1 MAISKLS
8 IALLL
13 LGTILLCSSSVK
25 SEEEEEASAVVVLD
39 NSNFTEEVGKHDFI
53 VVEFYAPWCGH
64 CKKLAPEYEKAAQVL
79 SKHNPPIIL
88 AKVDGS
94 DKMNK
99 PLVDKFNVKGFPTI
113 KIIKSKGEVEQEYK
127 GPRQSDGIVKYLKT
141 QAGPASI
148 EIKSEEDA
156 KSLVDDKS
164 ITIVGVFPEFSGSEF
179 DNFVALAEKL
189 RSEYTFGHTKD
200 AKILPH
206 GSSSVDGPFVRLF
219 KPFDEL
225 FSDFQEFEVD
235 GLEKFIEEAS
245 MPLVVIFDSDESNR
259 PYILRFFRS
268 PNVKAMFFTSFKS
281 EKLQDYKTEL
291 HKAAVEYKSK
301 NISFLL
307 GDPMTSQGAF
317 QFYGLREAWL
327 PLFMIQDKTNRKYLG
342 KNVEPDQISFWVK
355 EYMDGTLTPYKKSQP
370 IPETDDKPVKIVVGD
385 SFSDIVYESGKNGS
399 RLILIRVCNAVLLE
413 FYAPWCGHCK
423 KLDPIL
429 EEIAVAL
436 QNDENIVIAK
446 MDATLNDA
454 PDEFELSEFPTL
466 YFFSADKKMKVFEGG
481 RTVESI
487 TNFIKKHKFPPTAEP
502 ETTSETGADIEGV
515 AQPEAETVKDEL

>member
-1 MAISKLS
+1 MAMSKLS

-13 LGTILLCSSSVK
+13 LGTILLCSPSVK
-25 SEEEEEASAVVVLD
+25 SSEVEEEASPVVVLD
-39 NSNFTEEVGKHDFI
+39 NTNFTEEVGKHDFI

-79 SKHNPPIIL
+79 SKHDPPIIL

-94 DKMNK
+94 DKTNK
-99 PLVDKFNVKGFPTI
+99 PLTDKFNVKGFPTI

-148 EIKSEEDA
+148 EIKSAEDA

-164 ITIVGVFPEFSGSEF
+164 ISIVGVFPEFSGTEF
-179 DNFVALAEKL
+179 DNFIALSEKL
-189 RSEYTFGHTKD
+189 RSDYTFGHTKD

-206 GSSSVDGPFVRLF
+206 GDSSVDGPFVRLF

-235 GLEKFIEEAS
+235 ELEKFIEEAS

-259 PYILRFFRS
+259 PFILRFFRS
-268 PNVKAMFFTSFKS
+268 PNVKAMFFTSFQS
-281 EKLQDYKTEL
+281 DKLEDYKTEL

-307 GDPMTSQGAF
+307 GDPITSQGAF
-317 QFYGLREAWL
+317 QFYGLRDTWL

-342 KNVEPDQISFWVK
+342 KNVEPDQISFWIK

-370 IPETDDKPVKIVVGD
+370 IPETNDKPVKIVVGD
-385 SFSDIVYESGKNGS
+385 SFSDIVYESGKN
-399 RLILIRVCNAVLLE
+399 VLLE
-413 FYAPWCGHCK
+413 FYAPWCKHCT

-429 EEIAVAL
+429 EEIAIAL
-436 QNDENIVIAK
+436 QNENIVIAK
-446 MDATLNDA
+446 MDATLNDV

-466 YFFSADKKMKVFEGG
+466 YFFSADKKVKVFKGG

-502 ETTSETGADIEGV
+502 EVTTEAEAEIGKV
-515 AQPEAETVKDEL
+515 AQPKAETVKDEL